1 MQREKYSCGYAN
13 DLYKPF
19 KLKEQKCDLRLKQ
32 GVYYIIRFDGKG
44 MTAAYKIKHTPINKV
59 FFDTMDE
66 TFKNFCKSTPNVL
79 FAFSFSDEI
88 SILIKANNNPDSENN
103 RLEKILSLLSGKLAL
118 LFYHSA
124 IKHKL
129 DLQNKDWVFDA
140 RIIEVSKQDAPDYF
154 LARQAFAIDKYIMQ
168 LKGEYHIDYKLN
180 TSETVLS
187 ELEKVGVHYNQLP
200 EKYRYGLVYRKN
212 KELESF
218 DFDAHKELLCK
229 Y

>member
-1 MQREKYSCGYAN
+1 MSREKYSCGYAN

-19 KLKEQKCDLRLKQ
+19 KLKEHKFDLRLKQ

-44 MTAAYKIKHTPINKV
+44 MTAAFKIRHTPINKV
-59 FFDTMDE
+59 FFNTMEE
-66 TFKNFCKSTPNVL
+66 TFKNFCRSTPNVL

-88 SILIKANNNPDSENN
+88 SILIKASEKKNSEDN
-103 RLEKILSLLSGKLAL
+103 RLEKLLSLLSGKLAL

-124 IKHKL
+124 QKHKL
-129 DLQNKDWVFDA
+129 DLKNKDWVFDA
-140 RIIEVSKQDAPDYF
+140 RIIEVSEQEALDYF

-168 LKGEYHIDYKLN
+168 LKGEYNIDYKLN

-187 ELEKVGVHYNQLP
+187 ELEKVGVHYDQLP
-200 EKYRYGLVYRKN
+200 EKYRFGLVYRKD

>member
-1 MQREKYSCGYAN
+1 MPREKYSCGYAN

-19 KLKEQKCDLRLKQ
+19 KLKERKFDLRLKQ
-32 GVYYIIRFDGKG
+32 GVYYIIRFDGKE
-44 MTAAYKIKHTPINKV
+44 MTAAFKIKHTPINEV
-59 FFDTMDE
+59 FFNTMEE
-66 TFKNFCKSTPNVL
+66 TFKNFCKSTSSVL

-88 SILIKANNNPDSENN
+88 SILIKANENPRSDNN
-103 RLEKILSLLSGKLAL
+103 RLEKLLSLLSGKLAL

-124 IKHKL
+124 KKYKL

-140 RIIEVSKQDAPDYF
+140 RIIEVSKEEVPNYF

-168 LKGEYHIDYKLN
+168 LKGEHHIYYQLN
-180 TSETVLS
+180 TSQDVLS
-187 ELEKVGVHYNQLP
+187 ELEKIGVHYDQLP
-200 EKYRYGLVYRKN
+200 KKYRYGLVYRKN

-218 DFDAHKELLCK
+218 DFDTNRELLCN

>member
-1 MQREKYSCGYAN
+1 MPREKYSCGYAN

-19 KLKEQKCDLRLKQ
+19 KLKERKFDLCLQQ
-32 GVYYIIRFDGKG
+32 GVYYVIRFDGKG
-44 MTAAYKIKHTPINKV
+44 MTAAYKIKHSPINEV
-59 FFDTMDE
+59 FFNTMEE

-88 SILIKANNNPDSENN
+88 SILIKGSNKNSENN
-103 RLEKILSLLSGKLAL
+103 RLEKLLSLLSGKLAL

-124 IKHKL
+124 QKHKL
-129 DLQNKDWVFDA
+129 DLKNKDWIFDA
-140 RIIEVSKQDAPDYF
+140 RIIEVSKQEAPNYF

-168 LKGEYHIDYKLN
+168 LKGEYNIDYKLN
-180 TSETVLS
+180 TSEAVLS
-187 ELEKVGVHYNQLP
+187 ELEKVGVHYDQLP
-200 EKYRYGLVYRKN
+200 TKYRYGLVYRKD